1 MLQVNWSKTMTHIMG
16 RSLFNMD
23 IDKKESLKAID
34 LFAGIGGIRLGF
46 ERAFGEKID
55 FVFASEI
62 DKYAHQTYYANFG
75 EIPFGDITKIDEK
88 NIPPFDILLAG
99 FPCQAFSVAGHRKGF
114 EDTRGTLFF
123 DVMRIA
129 SHHKPKVIF
138 LENVKGLVGHDKG
151 KTFKVILETLKELGY
166 SVNYQVLNAKDFGIP
181 QNRER
186 IYIVCFLN
194 DDKIFEFPE
203 QIELNKKIQDC
214 LEEKIDE
221 KYYYKNK
228 AMYEKIKDEVVS
240 SETIYQWRRQY
251 VRANKSNV
259 CPTLTANMGTGG
271 HNVPLVLDKYGIR
284 KLTPREC
291 LNFQGYP
298 LEFKIPKIVDSQLYK
313 QAGNSVAVSVIEEI
327 AKLIKLSLAVK

>member
-1 MLQVNWSKTMTHIMG
+1 MSI
-16 RSLFNMD
+16 
-23 IDKKESLKAID
+23 KKENNFKAID

-46 ERAFGEKID
+46 ERAFGKKIN

-62 DKYAHQTYYANFG
+62 DKYARETYYANFK
-75 EIPFGDITKIDEK
+75 EIPDGDITQINEN

-129 SHHKPKVIF
+129 AHHKPKVIF

-151 KTFKVILETLKELGY
+151 NTFKIILETLEELGY
-166 SVNYQVLNAKDFGIP
+166 FVSYKVLNAKDFGIP

-186 IYIVCFLN
+186 IYIVCFLEN
-194 DDKIFEFPE
+194 NITFKFPKE
-203 QIELNKKIQDC
+203 TALNKNIQDC
-214 LEEKIDE
+214 LEKTVGE
-221 KYYYKNK
+221 KYYYNNK
-228 AMYEKIKDEVVS
+228 PMYEKIKDEIIS
-240 SETIYQWRRQY
+240 SSTMYQWRRHY
-251 VRANKSNV
+251 VRGNKSNV

-271 HNVPLVLDKYGIR
+271 HNVPLILDEKGIR

-298 LEFKIPKIVDSQLYK
+298 TEYQLPKIVDSQLYK
-313 QAGNSVAVSVIEEI
+313 QAGNSVAVSVIEKI
-327 AKLIKLSLAVK
+327 AILIEKSLLKK